1 MWYTPQCFALYNH
14 QGLPSTEGRCFYPVM
29 AFAQATQPKASHTDQ
44 FGRWQHFGTE
54 LLPTLADPSVEWR
67 LKLPLENMWGFTFMS
82 GSDSGTTGRGW
93 HAAAGDLFC
102 SWALQRGL
110 RGHRLPGLRPERSAW
125 RSTHLAAGQS
135 QIRPA
140 RWRRRPLAS
149 KYRHSTIKRVDQ
161 PVHEDS
167 LFCCIFVAIDEGM
180 Y

>member
-1 MWYTPQCFALYNH
+1 MWYTLQCFSLYNH

-29 AFAQATQPKASHTDQ
+29 AFAQAAQPKASYTDQ

-102 SWALQRGL
+102 SWAATTRTSRPPVTRTATWTIGL
-110 RGHRLPGLRPERSAW
+110 KLYTPGGWSIPN
-125 RSTHLAAGQS
+125 TTCKVKKAA
-135 QIRPA
+135 I
-140 RWRRRPLAS
+140 
-149 KYRHSTIKRVDQ
+149 RHSTIKRVDQ

-167 LFCCIFVAIDEGM
+167 LFCCIFVAIDEAM